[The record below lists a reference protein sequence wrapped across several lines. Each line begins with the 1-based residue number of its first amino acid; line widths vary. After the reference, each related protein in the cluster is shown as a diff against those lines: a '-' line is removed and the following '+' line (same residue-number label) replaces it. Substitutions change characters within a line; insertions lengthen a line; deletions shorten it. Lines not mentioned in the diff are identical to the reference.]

1 MSGTLHT
8 TPHPESACLVV
19 TLENPGKRNALDAAL
34 WQALGDLFLELTAE
48 NLPWRSVILT
58 GAGNAFAAGGDLE
71 EFPRVRADL
80 ASALDYH
87 EGKVGRALRAIA
99 ECPLPVIAAIEGPC
113 IGGGLEIAALCDLRV
128 AGRSTRFGAPIARL
142 GFWMYPGELALLRER
157 LPEGLLA
164 QMLLEGAVL
173 DAERLWR
180 LGVLHH
186 LVEDGHALE
195 EALAVARR
203 IATGAPRVARMH
215 KYWLR
220 RLRRCTPLSEEE
232 KRAGLAF
239 LDDPDYREGLSAFL
253 EKRPPCFG
261 RHGQSE
267 NEGNP
272 DEH

>member
-8 TPHPESACLVV
+8 HPHPEVSCLVV

-34 WQALGDLFLELTAE
+34 WQALGDLFLELAAE
-48 NLPWRSVILT
+48 GLPWRSVILT
-58 GAGNAFAAGGDLE
+58 GADGAFAAGGDLE
-71 EFPRVRADL
+71 EFPCVRADI

-113 IGGGLEIAALCDLRV
+113 IGGGLEIAAMCDLRV
-128 AGRSTRFGAPIARL
+128 AGRSARFGAPIARL
-142 GFWMYPGELALLRER
+142 GFWMYPGELALLHER

-173 DAERLWR
+173 DAERLWQI
-180 LGVLHH
+180 GVLHH
-186 LVEDGHALE
+186 CAEDGHALE

-203 IATGAPRVARMH
+203 IAAGAPRVARMH
-215 KYWLR
+215 KLWLT
-220 RLRRCTPLSEEE
+220 RLRQRQPLSEEE

-239 LDDPDYREGLSAFL
+239 LDDPDYREGLAAFL
-253 EKRPPCFG
+253 EKRAPCFG
-261 RHGQSE
+261 RHAQGE
-267 NEGNP
+267 EV
-272 DEH
+272 

>member
-8 TPHPESACLVV
+8 HPHPEVSCLVV

-34 WQALGDLFLELTAE
+34 WQALGDLFLELAAE
-48 NLPWRSVILT
+48 GLPWRSVILT
-58 GAGNAFAAGGDLE
+58 GADGAFAAGGDLE
-71 EFPRVRADL
+71 EFPCVRADI

-113 IGGGLEIAALCDLRV
+113 IGGGLEIAAMCDLRV
-128 AGRSTRFGAPIARL
+128 AGRSARFGAPIARL
-142 GFWMYPGELALLRER
+142 GFWMYPGELALLHER

-173 DAERLWR
+173 DAERLWQI
-180 LGVLHH
+180 GVLHH
-186 LVEDGHALE
+186 CAEDGHALE

-203 IATGAPRVARMH
+203 IAAGAPRVARMH
-215 KYWLR
+215 KLWLT
-220 RLRRCTPLSEEE
+220 RLRQCQPLSEEE

-239 LDDPDYREGLSAFL
+239 LDDPDYREGLAAFL
-253 EKRPPCFG
+253 EKRAPCFG
-261 RHGQSE
+261 RHARGE
-267 NEGNP
+267 EV
-272 DEH
+272 

>member
-8 TPHPESACLVV
+8 HPHPEVSCLVV

-34 WQALGDLFLELTAE
+34 WQALGDLFLELAAE
-48 NLPWRSVILT
+48 GLPWRSVILT
-58 GAGNAFAAGGDLE
+58 GADGAFAAGGDLE
-71 EFPRVRADL
+71 EFPCVRADI

-113 IGGGLEIAALCDLRV
+113 IGGGLEIAAMCDLRV
-128 AGRSTRFGAPIARL
+128 AGRSARFGAPIAHL
-142 GFWMYPGELALLRER
+142 GFWMYPGELALLHER

-173 DAERLWR
+173 DAERLWQI
-180 LGVLHH
+180 GVLHH
-186 LVEDGHALE
+186 CAEDGHALE

-203 IATGAPRVARMH
+203 IAAGAPRVARMH
-215 KYWLR
+215 KLWLT
-220 RLRRCTPLSEEE
+220 RLRQCQPLSEEE

-239 LDDPDYREGLSAFL
+239 LDDPDYREGLAAFL
-253 EKRPPCFG
+253 EKRAPCFG
-261 RHGQSE
+261 RHARGE
-267 NEGNP
+267 EV
-272 DEH
+272 

>member
-8 TPHPESACLVV
+8 QPHPEASCLVV
-19 TLENPGKRNALDAAL
+19 TLENPGKRNAIDAAL
-34 WQALGDLFLELTAE
+34 WRALGDLFTELAAE
-48 NLPWRSVILT
+48 GLPWRSVILT
-58 GAGNAFAAGGDLE
+58 GAGDAFAAGGDLE

-99 ECPLPVIAAIEGPC
+99 DCPLPVIAAIEGPC
-113 IGGGLEIAALCDLRV
+113 IGGGLEIAAMCDLRV
-128 AGRSTRFGAPIARL
+128 AGRSARFGAPIARL

-173 DAERLWR
+173 DAERLWG

-186 LVEDGHALE
+186 RVEDGHALE

-203 IATGAPRVARMH
+203 IVAGAPRVARMH
-215 KYWLR
+215 KRWLA
-220 RLRRCTPLSEEE
+220 RLRLRTPLSEEE
-232 KRAGLAF
+232 KRAGLDF
-239 LDDPDYREGLSAFL
+239 LDDPDYREGLAAFL
-253 EKRPPCFG
+253 EKRAPCFA
-261 RHGQSE
+261 RHDQ
-267 NEGNP
+267 
-272 DEH
+272 DEK